1 MQVLLFDE
9 IKHTAKDAFVIKINL
24 AAAQVEQRQT
34 LSMWWISVSLAGGQ
48 YSWKSYSKIFRE
60 NCLM

>member
-34 LSMWWISVSLAGGQ
+34 LSM
-48 YSWKSYSKIFRE
+48 
-60 NCLM
+60 